1 MISVQNLTRKYGD
14 FTAVRSVSFE
24 IPRGQIVGLLGHNG
38 AGKTTTLKMITGY
51 LEPTEGRVLIGGI
64 DIQQDRLRVQEKI
77 GYLSEQSSL
86 YPEMSVWQYLDY
98 VAQLRGIPE
107 DRRMQAVRDAVVA
120 TDLQPKVGAPIHT
133 LSKGYRQRVGV
144 AQAIVHKPEILVL
157 DEPTNGLDPTQIL
170 AMRNLIKDLS
180 KSTTVIISTHIMQEV
195 EAICD
200 RVLIVLNGKLAL
212 DASMA
217 ELQKGSMLHLSVNR
231 KFADVSSMIKGISD
245 VSHVEES
252 GVAQGDVHHY
262 LLQTEN
268 AAMEKVASV
277 VAKRVVEQGWDLY
290 RIHHEHRDLETVFK
304 EVNRGNV

>member
-51 LEPTEGRVLIGGI
+51 LEPTEGRILIGGV
-64 DIQQDRLRVQEKI
+64 DIQEDRLRVQEKI

-98 VAQLRGIPE
+98 VAELRGIP
-107 DRRMQAVRDAVVA
+107 DAQRMQAVRDAVVA
-120 TDLQPKVGAPIHT
+120 TDLQPKVAAPIHT

-170 AMRNLIKDLS
+170 AMRKLIKDLS

-200 RVLIVLNGKLAL
+200 RVLIILNGKLAL
-212 DASMA
+212 DASMT
-217 ELQKGSMLHLSVNR
+217 ELQQGNMLHLSVNR
-231 KFADVSSMIKGISD
+231 GIFMVKDALKAIPDITS
-245 VSHVEES
+245 VEETS
-252 GVAQGDVHHY
+252 AQGEVYHY

-268 AAMEKVASV
+268 TAMEVVASA
-277 VAKRVVEQGWDLY
+277 VAKKVVEHGWDLY
-290 RIHHEHRDLETVFK
+290 RLHHEHRDLETVFK